1 MGEKDFQQLYMVR
14 KYLSKKHNVNIVNCK
29 TVRDKNKIA
38 LSTRNN
44 LLSKNKYS
52 QIIKIVKEF
61 KLLKKRLLFNKN
73 YLKISLFKMAKKIE
87 KQYKIKIDYLEIR
100 DEKKLKIPYKNKKF
114 RLFVAFWIGKV
125 RLIDNY

>member
-1 MGEKDFQQLYMVR
+1 MVR
-14 KYLSKKHNVNIVNCK
+14 KYLSKKYNINIVNCK
-29 TVRDKNKIA
+29 TVSDKNKIA

-100 DEKKLKIPYKNKKF
+100 DEKKLLITKIKNNT
-114 RLFVAFWIGKV
+114 RLFIAFYINKI
-125 RLIDNY
+125 RIIDNFLLY